1 MHKTLVALSFILLL
15 TSCGHELDKGREFT
29 LEKVSYSKLDGWDDD
44 NIRQA
49 LPAMLRSCARP
60 TADYKEFCAGLKKN
74 QNASGSKIRS
84 YIEKSLT
91 PYKVISKGKDKGKI
105 TGYYEA
111 ELNGTRTKTHA
122 GQVPVYGAPKGYRQ
136 GQKLA
141 SRKKIESTS
150 NYAPIVAWADDPVEL
165 FVMQIQGSGVMTTPS
180 GEEIQ
185 LGYAGNNGHTFKS
198 LGQIMKENGVR
209 PAGGYSMPA
218 MKKWLQQNPSKG
230 RKLMAQNP
238 RYIFFKEN
246 KEGPYGSAGVVLTP
260 KRSVA
265 VDKKFIPM
273 HTPMFLEVR
282 DPDGAKL
289 NRLVMAQDVGNAI
302 TGPIRADFFW
312 GHGSDAFHKAGRMNS
327 NGRYYL
333 LLPK

>member
-1 MHKTLVALSFILLL
+1 MRKTLVALSLLLFL
-15 TSCGHELDKGREFT
+15 TSCGHDLDKGREFT
-29 LEKVSYSKLDGWDDD
+29 LEKVSYSKLDGWNDDYTT
-44 NIRQA
+44 QA
-49 LPAMLRSCARP
+49 LPTLLRSCTKP
-60 TADYKEFCAGLKKN
+60 SKEYQSFCDGLKK
-74 QNASGSKIRS
+74 QKFSSSSKLRS
-84 YIEKSLT
+84 YIEKNLT
-91 PYKVISKGKDKGKI
+91 PYKVTSKGSDKGKI

-111 ELNGTRTKTHA
+111 ELTGTRTKTHA

-141 SRKKIESTS
+141 TRKKIESTS

-185 LGYAGNNGHTFKS
+185 LGYAGNNGHSFKS
-198 LGQIMKENGVR
+198 LGQIMKENGVK

-273 HTPMFLEVR
+273 HTPLFLEVR

-289 NRLVMAQDVGNAI
+289 NRLVVAQDVGNAI

-312 GHGSDAFHKAGRMNS
+312 GHGAEAFYKAGRMNS
-327 NGRYYL
+327 KGRYYL